1 MITFAF
7 FDLVAAIREAR
18 PLKFT
23 QSGSEIQSIA
33 NGFQV
38 ASRDARIWNVTTR
51 EGTIF
56 VWNEN
61 NTGAVV
67 ISRV

>member
-1 MITFAF
+1 MTFTF

-33 NGFQV
+33 NGFQ
-38 ASRDARIWNVTTR
+38 AGSRDARIWQVTTR
-51 EGTIF
+51 EGTVF
-56 VWNEN
+56 VWNES
-61 NTGAVV
+61 NTGGVV